1 MSILHRPKGIWGAIL
16 LPVKND
22 KIDWIAFE
30 EQVNILCDSNVHG
43 VYTNGTAAECH
54 NQTEDEFDKL
64 SNIVASIAKK
74 KNKQFQLGLSHTNP
88 RICRERAKRLISLNP
103 NGFQITLPDWW
114 PPTFQE
120 SSNFI
125 MGMQEVVADIY
136 LILYNPP
143 HAKVV
148 LSLEEISK
156 LNDKAPNLVGIKC
169 AGGDEAWYKNRRF
182 LLENFSVFVPG
193 HSVVFGKPL
202 GANGSYSNVACFSP
216 NGAVMIW
223 DLIDTDFEK
232 AKHIELRVNN
242 FMKTHILP
250 LATRLSNTGLDKLLA
265 CVGGWGPI
273 SEKVLWPYEGATLDE
288 VNKIRMIAKQD
299 LPELMND

>member
-1 MSILHRPKGIWGAIL
+1 MSILHRPEGIWGAIL

-22 KIDWIAFE
+22 KIDWVAFE
-30 EQVNILCDSNVHG
+30 EQVDILCDSNVHG

-88 RICRERAKRLISLNP
+88 RICRERAKRLTSLTP

-125 MGMQEVVADIY
+125 MGMQEVVEDIY

-156 LNDKAPNLVGIKC
+156 LNDKAPNLVGI
-169 AGGDEAWYKNRRF
+169 
-182 LLENFSVFVPG
+182 
-193 HSVVFGKPL
+193 
-202 GANGSYSNVACFSP
+202 
-216 NGAVMIW
+216 
-223 DLIDTDFEK
+223 T
-232 AKHIELRVNN
+232 
-242 FMKTHILP
+242 
-250 LATRLSNTGLDKLLA
+250 
-265 CVGGWGPI
+265 
-273 SEKVLWPYEGATLDE
+273 
-288 VNKIRMIAKQD
+288 
-299 LPELMND
+299 